1 MRRRVAVVA
10 VAVASL
16 AACSSGQ
23 APDIPGL
30 ERAGTTGVT
39 TADTPDTGGIASN
52 YPPRCPE
59 GGPNATTP
67 KAGCLTDDGTLVRP

>member
-1 MRRRVAVVA
+1 MRRLVGAMA
-10 VAVASL
+10 VALAGL

-23 APDIPGL
+23 APDIPGP

-39 TADTPDTGGIASN
+39 TPGNPGTSSN

-59 GGPNATTP
+59 GGPNETTP
-67 KAGCLTDDGTLVRP
+67 KAGCLTEDGTLVRP